1 MNSDCTRFRERLAD
15 ALRGPRRAANEQ
27 PLGGLAWHA
36 HVIHCGACREL
47 LAEEEALEELLR
59 SLPQPHLPRALA
71 ERVLSRL
78 DGARTAAQAGGD
90 LDRLLEL
97 TPAEPPPINLAG
109 RVLARVHA
117 EQELDR
123 LLENLPRPGVPVGLE
138 KRVLAR
144 LQLARRGPARVASR
158 AAAPVS
164 RTSYALRIAAG
175 FAVFSLAGWAL
186 WSAMSSE
193 VAPTNLPPIA
203 SGPQPAAPVMP
214 DEPRVEPPG
223 LSQPDEQLLASL
235 EIIEAW
241 DLLDGSE
248 GLDAALATLDSFDE
262 YLLEFEAAAAG
273 NEATPVDED
282 PAAPTKPASAQDE
295 VRQG

>member
-1 MNSDCTRFRERLAD
+1 MNSDCTRFRERLVD
-15 ALRGPRRAANEQ
+15 ALRGPRRTANE
-27 PLGGLAWHA
+27 PTLGGLAWHA

-47 LAEEEALEELLR
+47 LAEEEALDELLR

-78 DGARTAAQAGGD
+78 DSARTAATAGGD

-123 LLENLPRPGVPVGLE
+123 LLERMPRPSVPVGLE
-138 KRVLAR
+138 KRVLAH
-144 LQLARRGPARVASR
+144 LQLARRGPAKVASR
-158 AAAPVS
+158 AAAPAA
-164 RTSYALRIAAG
+164 RASYALRIAAG
-175 FAVFSLAGWAL
+175 FAVFALAGWAL

-193 VAPTNLPPIA
+193 VAPTNPPEIA
-203 SGPQPAAPVMP
+203 HNAQPDGPDAPVI
-214 DEPRVEPPG
+214 EPPP

-235 EIIEAW
+235 ELIEAW

-273 NEATPVDED
+273 SEATPADD
-282 PAAPTKPASAQDE
+282 APAAPQKTAPTPEE